1 MPWDV
6 EFDSEFEAEFGD
18 LPIGVQNDLY
28 ARAAVLEQFG
38 PALGRPAVDSLKG
51 SRHPNMKELRFN
63 SAGGVWR
70 VAFAFDRS
78 RRAVLLAAGDKS
90 GISERL
96 FYRRLLRKADGRF
109 DQY

>member
-6 EFDSEFEAEFGD
+6 EFDSEFEAEFDD

-38 PALGRPAVDSLKG
+38 PALGRPTVDSLKG
-51 SRHPNMKELRFN
+51 SRHPNMKELRFD

-78 RRAVLLAAGDKS
+78 RRAVLRAAGDKS